1 MPRSPFDLSRRV
13 ALVTGSTTGLGKA
26 MAFALGAAGAQV
38 AMNYVHDEERADR
51 SFGEFDAAG
60 HSGALF
66 RASAIDESG
75 VGRLFSEIAETLGPV
90 DIVVANASP
99 ARPRKPI
106 EQYDWAHYQALIE
119 YFVKSPYLLARAAL
133 PHWKHQ
139 RWGRMICITSEVIE
153 RGVPRFSAYVAAKGG
168 QYGWTRSMAA
178 ELAPFGIT
186 CNSVAPGWI
195 PADPSSPQ
203 LAPDLREARE
213 AYRVRIPLGRFG
225 VPEDIGGAVVFLASD
240 AAGFITGQSLLV
252 NGGMTIGQ
260 GEP

>member
-1 MPRSPFDLSRRV
+1 MPRSPFDLSKRV

-26 MAFALGAAGAQV
+26 MAFALGAAGAKV
-38 AMNYVHDEERADR
+38 AMNYVHDEERADHA
-51 SFGEFDAAG
+51 FAEFDAEG

-66 RASAIDESG
+66 RASAVDEGG
-75 VGRLFSEIAETLGPV
+75 VGRLFAEIGETLGPV

-99 ARPRKPI
+99 ARPRKPV
-106 EQYDWAHYQALIE
+106 EQYDWAHYQAMLD
-119 YFVKSPYLLARAAL
+119 YFVKSPYLLVRAAL
-133 PHWKHQ
+133 PHWKHR
-139 RWGRMICITSEVIE
+139 RWGRLITVTSEVIE

-168 QYGWTRSMAA
+168 EYGWTRSMAA

-195 PADPSSPQ
+195 PADPGGSH
-203 LAPDLREARE
+203 LPDDANAARE

-225 VPEDIGGAVVFLASD
+225 VPEDVGGAVVFLASD